1 MITTLP
7 PELHVQ
13 VLTFL
18 RAEDLSRLQRTCSTF
33 NDPDLIC
40 TIIDNFAN
48 VVYPPDLSAGFDTPA
63 IGGEVNTVNPN
74 NQRMFLSYEALRNME
89 MLVVA
94 RILSRPEPS
103 ISKVKSTCGYY
114 VSKSWIRTTLKWLD
128 AQAEER
134 RQREQRR
141 LDARAAAADA
151 AAAAAREDV
160 AANAASPY
168 SKKGKYNKHKQKK
181 KSKKQE
187 RKNNKLS
194 ARLSKTLPP
203 PLNVN
208 HDITCE
214 HGFLKASGMG
224 TVNGGDRTCISTS
237 RAKRRLLDKQAWKVL
252 KKLYPHG
259 AQLSSLDGEC
269 LQCTMEVETV
279 KRNAAMRK
287 QKLTEER
294 KKPLSCP
301 LVRGFYCRRS
311 GVPKDCLVFEQDSGH
326 SIGTSTG
333 FTGTCSTSTPSKVA
347 RKCPPSLR
355 NGAICPLV
363 PGVYN
368 ILPRAWC
375 HRWRKYIKIGEGG
388 RPPAPDTS
396 ACLCDG
402 HRLPLVSPHLRAFL
416 YGQTAALM
424 DTAASA
430 SVSSSNQEHAG
441 MPDSPATASPRS
453 LPVGFAPTAQQL
465 GGGVGNFISTPNSI
479 ATRQRTINGER
490 IPVPRSASTSTTLT
504 SASARSIG
512 NDLTYLR
519 SSGVAESEIQ
529 LQRLA
534 MLQIDEER
542 NRMREAEEAQAR
554 RRQAHAQ
561 MQAPVHM
568 NANLNANDTPMSPED
583 TRATLNKQLDI
594 ENKVVVEIVTD
605 EELEAL
611 EKWWP
616 GIHSSYALKFAVVE
630 LDAGAMDIIWT
641 TQPCNS
647 CDASGKSSEYDFAVR
662 NRNRSW
668 VNNTPK
674 KRFGK

>member
-1 MITTLP
+1 MIADFP
-7 PELHVQ
+7 PELHVH

-18 RAEDLSRLQRTCSTF
+18 RANELSSLQRTCRLF
-33 NDPDLIC
+33 NDRDLIH

-48 VVYPPDLSAGFDTPA
+48 VVYPTELTNGFDTPA
-63 IGGEVNTVNPN
+63 IGGEVNASNPDA
-74 NQRMFLSYEALRNME
+74 QFWTYEALRNME

-94 RILSRPEPS
+94 RILSRPEPKN
-103 ISKVKSTCGYY
+103 ISKLKISYGYY
-114 VSKSWIRTTLKWLD
+114 VSKSWCRATLKWLD
-128 AQAEER
+128 VQAEER

-141 LDARAAAADA
+141 IDATAAAQEAYVSAAAASA
-151 AAAAAREDV
+151 CTT
-160 AANAASPY
+160 
-168 SKKGKYNKHKQKK
+168 SKKGKYKPKQKK

-194 ARLSKTLPP
+194 AKLSKTPPP

-214 HGFLKASGMG
+214 HGFLKHCASGSG
-224 TVNGGDRTCISTS
+224 SGKVS

-252 KKLYPHG
+252 KKLYPQG

-269 LQCTMEVETV
+269 LQCTMEVETI
-279 KRNAAMRK
+279 KKNEEMQK
-287 QKLTEER
+287 QKATKER
-294 KKPLSCP
+294 KKSLSCP
-301 LVRGFYCRRS
+301 LLRGIYCRRT
-311 GVPKDCLVFEQDSGH
+311 GVPKDSLVFPQQNES
-326 SIGTSTG
+326 
-333 FTGTCSTSTPSKVA
+333 PSVA
-347 RKCPPSLR
+347 RKFPPSLR

-375 HRWRKYIKIGEGG
+375 HRWRKYIKTGEGG
-388 RPPAPDTS
+388 SPPAPDTS

-402 HRLPLVSPHLRAFL
+402 HRLPLVPTHLNAFL
-416 YGQTAALM
+416 FGATTSLM
-424 DTAASA
+424 DTAAPIRGDYA
-430 SVSSSNQEHAG
+430 E
-441 MPDSPATASPRS
+441 PTTPRS
-453 LPVGFAPTAQQL
+453 LPVGFSPLSKQL
-465 GGGVGNFISTPNSI
+465 GGGTDTPNTPRERS
-479 ATRQRTINGER
+479 INGER
-490 IPVPRSASTSTTLT
+490 TPVPLDASRSH
-504 SASARSIG
+504 RSIQ
-512 NDLTYLR
+512 NDVSHLR
-519 SSGVAESEIQ
+519 ASGVTEPEIQ

-542 NRMREAEEAQAR
+542 ARQRQREEEAR
-554 RRQAHAQ
+554 RRQRQ
-561 MQAPVHM
+561 V
-568 NANLNANDTPMSPED
+568 DETPMSPEEL
-583 TRATLNKQLDI
+583 RAKVNAQLDI
-594 ENKVVVEIVTD
+594 ENKVVVEILTD

-630 LDAGAMDIIWT
+630 LDAGTMDIIWT

-662 NRNRSW
+662 NRNRNW